1 MKQIGYTRNKTTWSQ
16 MMEIKNIE
24 ICKTKPVAE
33 TEVKKLGH
41 VYYVVNTCYL
51 CKGELRFSL
60 ATDFLMIGI

>member
-1 MKQIGYTRNKTTWSQ
+1 